1 MLLQVYIKDL
11 IIFCAQTPVLEKRPW
26 IKHICGVQ
34 QGVKNKLRFF
44 KLNIILAKME
54 GWADLEN

>member
-1 MLLQVYIKDL
+1 MGIKMLSD
-11 IIFCAQTPVLEKRPW
+11 TSTSSN
-26 IKHICGVQ
+26 CGVQ

-54 GWADLEN
+54 G